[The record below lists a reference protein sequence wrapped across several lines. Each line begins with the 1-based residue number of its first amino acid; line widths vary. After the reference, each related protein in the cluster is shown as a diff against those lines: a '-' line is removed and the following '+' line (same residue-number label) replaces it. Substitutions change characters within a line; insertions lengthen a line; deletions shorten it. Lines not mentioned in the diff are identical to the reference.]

1 MFDEKFKIVERAVKS
16 AEASVSIESQTNNN
30 IGLDMIYEALRRAQN
45 NGSFFEEL
53 IKLEKEKKAELNQK
67 EAMKYGK
74 R

>member
-1 MFDEKFKIVERAVKS
+1 
-16 AEASVSIESQTNNN
+16 
-30 IGLDMIYEALRRAQN
+30 MIYEALRRAQN